1 MRYLECIEM
10 LTYLLKKVYAG
21 QRRQV
26 PVSACNEV
34 QDVVIQVQKK
44 LENDLLPMEKAI
56 IRDLLNAVNLA
67 LDAQGMLNLTDT
79 MKTSIVEGIQELY
92 NAIALKAFEYYK
104 VNDFDPTEEIIPI
117 MRKVVEVAVKKG
129 AFV

>member
-21 QRRQV
+21 QRKQV
-26 PVSACNEV
+26 PVAACNEV

-44 LENDLLPMEKAI
+44 LEGDLLPMEKAI

-67 LDAQGMLNLTDT
+67 LDTQGMLNLTDT
-79 MKTSIVEGIQELY
+79 MKTSVVDGIQELY
-92 NAIALKAFEYYK
+92 NAIALKAFKYYK
-104 VNDFDPTEEIIPI
+104 VNDFEPTDEIIPI

-129 AFV
+129 AFA

>member
-21 QRRQV
+21 QRKQV
-26 PVSACNEV
+26 PVTTCNEV
-34 QDVVIQVQKK
+34 QEVVIQVQKK
-44 LENDLLPMEKAI
+44 LENDLQPREKAI

-79 MKTSIVEGIQELY
+79 MKTSIVEGIQDLY
-92 NAIALKAFEYYK
+92 DAIAIKAYEYYK
-104 VNDFDPTEEIIPI
+104 TNDFEPTDEIIPI
-117 MRKVVEVAVKKG
+117 MRKVVEVAVRKG

>member
-21 QRRQV
+21 QRKQV
-26 PVSACNEV
+26 PVAACNEV

-44 LENDLLPMEKAI
+44 LESDLLPMEKAI

-67 LDAQGMLNLTDT
+67 LDTQGMLNLTDT
-79 MKTSIVEGIQELY
+79 MKTSVVDGIQELY

-104 VNDFDPTEEIIPI
+104 VNDFEPTEEIIPI

-129 AFV
+129 AFA